1 MRVKVAVTNSG
12 QTPAK
17 EGALAALKALGK
29 RFKATYGEGH

>member
-17 EGALAALKALGK
+17 EGTLAALRALGK
-29 RFKATYGEGH
+29 RFKATYGEGD